1 MLVEGKDGMGTS
13 GMSFPIPG
21 ESGEGQLCFPI
32 PGESGGGQVC
42 VSPSLGDKGKDSS
55 VSSHHWGVKGRTGL
69 CFPIPAEFGWW
80 LR

>member
-42 VSPSLGDKGKDSS
+42 VSPSLGSKGKDSS
-55 VSSHHWGVKGRTGL
+55 VFPHPWGIRGRTAL
-69 CFPIPAEFGWW
+69 CLLITGE
-80 LR
+80 